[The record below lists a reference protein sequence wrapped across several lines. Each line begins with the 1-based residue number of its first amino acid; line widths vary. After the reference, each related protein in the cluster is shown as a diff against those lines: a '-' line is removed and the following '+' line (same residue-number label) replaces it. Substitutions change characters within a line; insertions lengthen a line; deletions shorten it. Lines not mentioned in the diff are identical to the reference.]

1 MPRRPEYLSEFR
13 EREGT
18 REARSLHK
26 ALHAVQTRG
35 VRNMSREELK
45 QIGLPLIRE
54 TRKRIRLL
62 EEAGLTDSPAYKY
75 ITSKGIPT
83 TSGKN
88 LNSIKASVK
97 LAFDFLHTKTSLVQ
111 GAIEFN
117 EKLDYLL
124 GADTTAEQRDII
136 WTVVGRFEESH
147 TGRFINFNYNET
159 IRKISKAAKLA
170 EYDVDEATR
179 IFTEYLENEGELA
192 DLEIGGETELDERG
206 RSGWM
211 KRGGSSMR
219 GF

>member
-1 MPRRPEYLSEFR
+1 
-13 EREGT
+13 
-18 REARSLHK
+18 
-26 ALHAVQTRG
+26 
-35 VRNMSREELK
+35 MSREELK

-83 TSGKN
+83 TAGKN

-97 LAFDFLHTKTSLVQ
+97 LAFDFLHTKTSLVA

-192 DLEIGGETELDERG
+192 ELEIGGETELDERG